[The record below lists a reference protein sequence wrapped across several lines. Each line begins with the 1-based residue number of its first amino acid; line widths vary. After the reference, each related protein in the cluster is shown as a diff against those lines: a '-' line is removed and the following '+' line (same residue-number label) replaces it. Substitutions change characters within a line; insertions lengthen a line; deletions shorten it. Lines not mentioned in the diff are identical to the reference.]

1 MSFLPDSEA
10 ELARQIAYALDDESF
25 HPLDEVQDSAPEECR
40 YFSDLECSLSE
51 WSFGYGVAWALLRVR
66 EPLAPATRIAAL
78 AQGLAR
84 EAWRSH
90 GSRAWEE
97 LIKRD
102 RQERGPVHG
111 DPSEQLEEFSRNLG
125 NMRVRRSPLAPRP
138 AGEPARDA

>member
-1 MSFLPDSEA
+1 M
-10 ELARQIAYALDDESF
+10 
-25 HPLDEVQDSAPEECR
+25 
-40 YFSDLECSLSE
+40 SE
-51 WSFGYGVAWALLRVR
+51 WSFGYGVAWALFRVR

-90 GSRAWEE
+90 GSQSWQE

-111 DPSEQLEEFSRNLG
+111 DPSQQLEEFSRNLG
-125 NMRVRRSPLAPRP
+125 NMRVRRSPLAARP
-138 AGEPARDA
+138 AAGEARDT